1 MLNREV
7 KMDFEIKKG
16 SIVSSFLLG
25 VSLALGWTPCISPI
39 LSSVLMLAASRKS
52 SLIGAYYL
60 LVYSMGLLIPFLI
73 FSMFINKSKTFS
85 KFIMQKSN
93 IIKILAGVILILT
106 GILLFTGKLY
116 ILTNLLG
123 GY

>member
-1 MLNREV
+1 
-7 KMDFEIKKG
+7 MDFEIKKG